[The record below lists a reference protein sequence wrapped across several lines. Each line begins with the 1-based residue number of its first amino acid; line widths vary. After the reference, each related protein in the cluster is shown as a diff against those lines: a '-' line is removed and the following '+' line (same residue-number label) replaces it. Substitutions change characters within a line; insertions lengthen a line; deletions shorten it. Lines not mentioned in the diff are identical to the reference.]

1 MRKLTLTLIAPLD
14 GVVWS
19 PDGPAEDPSGCFT
32 KGGGLARPAGRLT
45 FGSVDQPRSS

>member
-1 MRKLTLTLIAPLD
+1 MRKLTLTQIVPLD

-32 KGGGLARPAGRLT
+32 KCDGLARPAGRLT
-45 FGSVDQPRSS
+45 FDSVDQPRSS

>member
-1 MRKLTLTLIAPLD
+1 MRKLTHTQIVPLD

-19 PDGPAEDPSGCFT
+19 PDGPAEDTSGCFT
-32 KGGGLARPAGRLT
+32 KGGGLARPAGGLT